1 MASHSHPRSWGDD
14 ALVWRPSRW
23 ISTAK
28 TSTPTTDET
37 LLEPH
42 KGTFFPWSEG
52 ARACPGRKFSQV
64 EVVGALATMLQ
75 SHAIEPVPRA
85 DESDADARGR
95 LVQEIEEGTGWGLL
109 LQLLRP
115 EQIEIRVRDVPFCAA
130 RDVT

>member
-1 MASHSHPRSWGDD
+1 MASHSHPRSWGED
-14 ALVWRPSRW
+14 ALVWQPSRW
-23 ISTAK
+23 ISTTK
-28 TSTPTTDET
+28 TSPSATINDET

-75 SHAIEPVPRA
+75 RSAIEPVPRA
-85 DESDADARGR
+85 GESDADARAR
-95 LVQEIEEGTGWGLL
+95 VMREIDESTGWGLL

-115 EQIEIRVRDVPFCAA
+115 ERIEIRVRDVPL
-130 RDVT
+130 